1 MKRWEGL
8 QVVIRHKNTE
18 NEHDEL
24 KINRQECLR
33 ECMKPFGAKFIKQ
46 Q

>member
-1 MKRWEGL
+1 MKRCEGL

-24 KINRQECLR
+24 KISRHEYLR
-33 ECMKPFGAKFIKQ
+33 ECKKRFGAKFIKQ